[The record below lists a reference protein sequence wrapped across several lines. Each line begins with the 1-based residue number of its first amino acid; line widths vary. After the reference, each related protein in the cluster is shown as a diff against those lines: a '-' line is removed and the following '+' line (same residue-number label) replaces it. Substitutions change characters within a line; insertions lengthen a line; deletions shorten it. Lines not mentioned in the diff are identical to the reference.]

1 METNEKRNVPDDDVI
16 DLREII
22 FLQLRERFFLLLQ

>member
-16 DLREII
+16 DLREI